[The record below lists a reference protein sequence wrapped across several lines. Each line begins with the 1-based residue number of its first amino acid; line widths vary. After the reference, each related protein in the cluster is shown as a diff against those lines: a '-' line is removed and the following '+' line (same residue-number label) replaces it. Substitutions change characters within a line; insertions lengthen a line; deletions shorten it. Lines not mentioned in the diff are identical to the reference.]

1 MRIYD
6 IRCLMLLCPK
16 CLMSKTKKFSAFGA
30 LEKDYFVD
38 KSINEARRQ
47 YKEEICKVVNEG
59 NIQSEIELLN
69 YFKPKKCNHFFHR
82 DCLKET
88 GKRGCMFCKYFLTE
102 MNLVV
107 FLKGNIDVKKLS
119 AVFFR
124 SQLVIDD
131 NINQPLQEN
140 LFSSTLFVCVRN
152 FLITEEMIDSQIRNR
167 FKMKYEYESVK
178 LDEDFKKIRDKQRMK
193 KREKEKK
200 KEEERKKRE
209 NEIKMSKTEQNYY
222 EDDEPDNDYDYYRES
237 ENNYS
242 ITSPQKKTGF
252 CNGEAKSV
260 AVCKNCYVNK
270 CLYAELQPKV
280 EIIYT

>member
-16 CLMSKTKKFSAFGA
+16 CLMSKTKKFNAFGA

-38 KSINEARRQ
+38 KSIKEARAQ
-47 YKEEICKVVNEG
+47 YKEEICKAVNEG

-152 FLITEEMIDSQIRNR
+152 FLITEKMIDSQIRNR

-178 LDEDFKKIRDKQRMK
+178 LDEDFKKIRDNSVKNDDYK
-193 KREKEKK
+193 K
-200 KEEERKKRE
+200 
-209 NEIKMSKTEQNYY
+209 
-222 EDDEPDNDYDYYRES
+222 
-237 ENNYS
+237 
-242 ITSPQKKTGF
+242 
-252 CNGEAKSV
+252 
-260 AVCKNCYVNK
+260 
-270 CLYAELQPKV
+270 
-280 EIIYT
+280 